1 MAEQTVPDSL
11 SELLPIGY
19 AGEGDGSCGK
29 TSGWSALGL
38 LEQLPKS
45 YEPTVVNPWLA

>member
-19 AGEGDGSCGK
+19 ADEGDGSRSR
-29 TSGWSALGL
+29 TRGWSAPGFLR
-38 LEQLPKS
+38 QLPKS
-45 YEPTVVNPWLA
+45 YEPTVVNPWME